1 MFRKTDPETIAP
13 YLKDASNF
21 SEGQAS
27 EVVIPETREEL
38 VAFLKKNESPITLAG
53 AGTGLTASRIPL
65 SGVVISL
72 ERLFN
77 KMEPIVDGTIRVGP
91 AVTLQELRDHLKN
104 SGWFY
109 PPNPTEWL
117 ASIGGTLATN
127 ASGAR
132 SYKYGATRQFVL
144 AADIVLADGR
154 TASVSRGDAI
164 DQPLQLDD
172 GSTINFPP
180 VNFKSPECKNAAGYF
195 VQPGMD
201 WLDIFI
207 GSDGT
212 LCVFTECTLKLVKA
226 PADFLSGILFME
238 QEEACW
244 ELLEKIKRAKSSG
257 ISPCS
262 LEYFDSRSLQRLKQ
276 KFSNIP
282 ESAQAALF
290 FEQDVA
296 SQEEYDLGLEAWYE
310 FLEKEK
316 VLLDDSWFA
325 QGPKDVEKFN
335 DFRHRLPLMINE
347 ENSRLGRVKMGTDM
361 AVGDACFRK
370 MMEFYRD
377 ELKASGLDFVMFGH
391 IGDNH
396 LHINLLPEEKQMA
409 QARETYATLVDQILK
424 WGGTISAEHGVG
436 KLKKE
441 YYHKMIGDQ
450 ALGELR
456 EIKKILDPKSHLGVG
471 NLF

>member
-27 EVVIPETREEL
+27 EVVIPETCEEL
-38 VAFLKKNESPITLAG
+38 VAYLKENKNPVTLAG

-65 SGVVISL
+65 GGAVISL
-72 ERLFN
+72 ERFD
-77 KMEPIVDGTIRVGP
+77 KMSPVVDGTIQVGP
-91 AVTLQELRDHLKN
+91 AVTLQELRDHLTH

-132 SYKYGATRQFVL
+132 SYKYGTTRQFVL
-144 AADIVLADGR
+144 AADIVLSDGR
-154 TASVSRGDAI
+154 TASVRRGDTI
-164 DQPLQLDD
+164 DRPLQLDD
-172 GSTINFPP
+172 GSSVHFPS
-180 VNFKSPECKNAAGYF
+180 VNFKSPKCKNAAGYF

-201 WLDIFI
+201 WLDLFI

-212 LCVFTECTLKLVKA
+212 LCVFTGCTLKLLKA
-226 PADFLSGILFME
+226 PVDFLSGILFMD

-244 ELLEKIKRAKSSG
+244 DLLEKIRGSKLSK

-262 LEYFDSRSLQRLKQ
+262 LEYFDHGSLRRLKH

-282 ESAQAALF
+282 ENAQAALF

-296 SQEEYDLGLEAWYE
+296 NSQEYDLCLEAWYE
-310 FLEKEK
+310 FLEKEE

-335 DFRHRLPLMINE
+335 DFRHQLPLMVNE

-361 AVGDACFRK
+361 AVD
-370 MMEFYRD
+370 D
-377 ELKASGLDFVMFGH
+377 EHFQKDDGILSG
-391 IGDNH
+391 
-396 LHINLLPEEKQMA
+396 
-409 QARETYATLVDQILK
+409 
-424 WGGTISAEHGVG
+424 
-436 KLKKE
+436 
-441 YYHKMIGDQ
+441 
-450 ALGELR
+450 
-456 EIKKILDPKSHLGVG
+456 
-471 NLF
+471 

>member
-13 YLKDASNF
+13 YLKDASNY

-27 EVVIPETREEL
+27 EVIIPETRQEL
-38 VAFLKKNESPITLAG
+38 VAFLKENKSFVTLAG

-65 SGVVISL
+65 SGAVVSL
-72 ERLFN
+72 ERFN
-77 KMEPIVDGTIRVGP
+77 KMEPVIDGTIRVGC
-91 AVTLQELRDHLKN
+91 AVTLKELQDHLKS

-109 PPNPTEWL
+109 PPNPTEGL

-132 SYKYGATRQFVL
+132 SYKYGTTRQFVL
-144 AADIVLADGR
+144 EADIVLSDGR
-154 TASVSRGDAI
+154 TASVRRGDTV

-172 GSTINFPP
+172 ESVINFPS
-180 VNFKSPECKNAAGYF
+180 VKFKSPKCKNAAGYF

-212 LCVFTECTLKLVKA
+212 LCGFTGCTLKLLKA

-238 QEEACW
+238 QEEECW
-244 ELLEKIKRAKSSG
+244 GLLDQIRGSKESK

-262 LEYFDSRSLQRLKQ
+262 LEYFDRRSLQRLKQ

-282 ESAQAALF
+282 ESARAALF

-296 SQEEYDLGLEAWYE
+296 SQPEYDLCFEVWYE
-310 FLEKEK
+310 FLEREN
-316 VLLDDSWFA
+316 VLLGDSWFA
-325 QGPKDVEKFN
+325 QGPKDIEKFY
-335 DFRHRLPLMINE
+335 DFRHKLPLMINE
-347 ENSRLGRVKMGTDM
+347 ENSRRRRVKMGTDM
-361 AVGDACFRK
+361 AVGNEHFWK

-377 ELKASGLDFVMFGH
+377 ELAASGLDFVMFGH

-396 LHINLLPEEKQMA
+396 LHINLLPDAKQLP
-409 QARETYATLVDQILK
+409 QARKTYAILVNQILK

-441 YYHKMIGDQ
+441 YYHKMVGDQ
-450 ALGELR
+450 ALAELR
-456 EIKKILDPKSHLGVG
+456 EIKKSLDPQDRLGAG

>member
-27 EVVIPETREEL
+27 EVVIPETRDEL
-38 VAFLKKNESPITLAG
+38 VSFLKENKSPVTLAG

-65 SGVVISL
+65 SGVVVSM
-72 ERLFN
+72 ERFN
-77 KMEPIVDGTIRVGP
+77 KIGEVVDGTIRVGP
-91 AVTLQELRDHLKN
+91 AVTLAELRDYLN
-104 SGWFY
+104 SSGWFY

-117 ASIGGTLATN
+117 AAIGGTLATN

-132 SYKYGATRQFVL
+132 SYKYGTTRQFVL
-144 AADIVLADGR
+144 EADIILSDGR
-154 TASVSRGDAI
+154 TTSVRRGDTI
-164 DQPLQLDD
+164 DRPLKLDD
-172 GSTINFPP
+172 GSTINFPS
-180 VNFKSPECKNAAGYF
+180 VKFKSPECKNAAGYF
-195 VQPGMD
+195 VRPGMD
-201 WLDIFI
+201 WLDLFI

-212 LCVFTECTLKLVKA
+212 LCVFIECTLKLLKA

-238 QEEACW
+238 QEEVCW
-244 ELLEKIKRAKSSG
+244 ELLEKIKKTKLSK

-262 LEYFDSRSLQRLKQ
+262 LEYFDCRSLQRLKQ
-276 KFSNIP
+276 KFGNIP

-296 SQEEYDLGLEAWYE
+296 SQEEYDLCLEIWYE

-335 DFRHRLPLMINE
+335 DFRHKLPLMVNE

-361 AVGDACFRK
+361 AVDNEHFRK

-377 ELKASGLDFVMFGH
+377 ELTASGLDFVVFGH

-396 LHINLLPEEKQMA
+396 LHINLLPDEKQMA
-409 QARETYATLVDQILK
+409 KARETYTALVDQILK

-441 YYHKMIGDQ
+441 YYHKMIGDR
-450 ALGELR
+450 ALTELR
-456 EIKKILDPKSHLGVG
+456 KIKKSLDPQDRFGVG

>member
-1 MFRKTDPETIAP
+1 
-13 YLKDASNF
+13 
-21 SEGQAS
+21 
-27 EVVIPETREEL
+27 
-38 VAFLKKNESPITLAG
+38 
-53 AGTGLTASRIPL
+53 
-65 SGVVISL
+65 
-72 ERLFN
+72 
-77 KMEPIVDGTIRVGP
+77 
-91 AVTLQELRDHLKN
+91 
-104 SGWFY
+104 
-109 PPNPTEWL
+109 
-117 ASIGGTLATN
+117 
-127 ASGAR
+127 
-132 SYKYGATRQFVL
+132 
-144 AADIVLADGR
+144 
-154 TASVSRGDAI
+154 
-164 DQPLQLDD
+164 
-172 GSTINFPP
+172 
-180 VNFKSPECKNAAGYF
+180 
-195 VQPGMD
+195 
-201 WLDIFI
+201 
-207 GSDGT
+207 
-212 LCVFTECTLKLVKA
+212 VKA

-244 ELLEKIKRAKSSG
+244 ELLEKIKRAQSSE

-262 LEYFDSRSLQRLKQ
+262 LEYFDNRSLQRLKQ

-282 ESAQAALF
+282 ESARAALF

-296 SQEEYDLGLEAWYE
+296 SPEEYDLGLEAWYE
-310 FLEKEK
+310 FLEKEQ

-361 AVGDACFRK
+361 AVGDAYFQN
-370 MMEFYRD
+370 MMKFYRD

-396 LHINLLPEEKQMA
+396 LHINLLPDEKQMT

-441 YYHKMIGDQ
+441 YYHKMIGVQ
-450 ALGELR
+450 ALEELR
-456 EIKKILDPKSHLGVG
+456 EIKKILDPQSRLGVG

>member
-21 SEGQAS
+21 SEGRAK
-27 EVVIPETREEL
+27 EVVIPETQEEL
-38 VAFLKKNESPITLAG
+38 VGFLKENEQPVSLAG

-65 SGVVISL
+65 EGVVVSL
-72 ERLFN
+72 ERFN
-77 KMEPIVDGTIRVGP
+77 FLGPVIDGTIRVGP
-91 AVTLQELRDHLKN
+91 AVTLKDLQNHLQN

-144 AADIVLADGR
+144 EATIVLSDGR
-154 TASVSRGDAI
+154 TASVRRGETI
-164 DQPLQLDD
+164 EQPLQLDD
-172 GSTINFPP
+172 GSTIKFPS

-226 PADFLSGILFME
+226 PAEFLSGILFLE
-238 QEEACW
+238 QEEDCW
-244 ELLEKIKRAKSSG
+244 DLLEKIRGSREPK

-276 KFSNIP
+276 KFGNVP
-282 ESAQAALF
+282 EKAQAALF

-296 SQEEYDLGLEAWYE
+296 DQSEYDSCLEAWYE
-310 FLEKEK
+310 FLEQEK

-325 QGPKDVEKFN
+325 QGPKDIEKFY
-335 DFRHRLPLMINE
+335 DFRHELPLMINE
-347 ENSRLGRVKMGTDM
+347 ENSRLKRVKMGTDM
-361 AVGDACFRK
+361 AVDDKHFRK
-370 MMEFYRD
+370 MMDFYRD
-377 ELKASGLDFVMFGH
+377 TLTASGLDFVMFGH

-396 LHINLLPEEKQMA
+396 LHINLLPDAKQMSL
-409 QARETYATLVDQILK
+409 ARETYTTLVDQIFD

-450 ALGELR
+450 ALAELQ
-456 EIKKILDPKSHLGVG
+456 EIKYSLDPQGRFGAG

>member
-21 SEGQAS
+21 SKGQAS
-27 EVVIPETREEL
+27 EVVIPETRVEL
-38 VAFLKKNESPITLAG
+38 VAFLQENENPVTLAG

-65 SGVVISL
+65 GGVIVSM
-72 ERLFN
+72 ERFKTLGSV
-77 KMEPIVDGTIRVGP
+77 KDGTIRVGP
-91 AVTLQELRDHLKN
+91 AATLQDMKDHLKG

-109 PPNPTEWL
+109 PPNPTEGL

-132 SYKYGATRQFVL
+132 SYKFGTTRQFVL
-144 AADIVLADGR
+144 EADIVLADGR
-154 TASVSRGDAI
+154 TASVRRGDTIAR
-164 DQPLQLDD
+164 PLQLDD
-172 GSTINFPP
+172 GSAIDFPS

-201 WLDIFI
+201 WLDLFI

-212 LCVFTECTLKLVKA
+212 LCVFTECTLKLLKA
-226 PADFLSGILFME
+226 PFDFLSGILFIE

-244 ELLEKIKRAKSSG
+244 ELLEKIRASESSK

-262 LEYFDSRSLQRLKQ
+262 LEYFDRHSLQRLKQ
-276 KFSNIP
+276 KFGNTP
-282 ESAQAALF
+282 EKAQAALF

-296 SQEEYDLGLEAWYE
+296 SQQEYDLCLETWYE
-310 FLEKEK
+310 FLEQEN
-316 VLLDDSWFA
+316 VLLEDSWFA
-325 QGPKDVEKFN
+325 QGSKDIEKFN
-335 DFRHRLPLMINE
+335 DFRHQLPLMINE

-361 AVGDACFRK
+361 AVGNEHFRQ
-370 MMEFYRD
+370 MMQFYHD
-377 ELKASGLDFVMFGH
+377 ELTGSGLDFVMFGH

-396 LHINLLPEEKQMA
+396 LHINLLPDAQQMPL
-409 QARETYATLVDQILK
+409 ARETYATLVDQILK
-424 WGGTISAEHGVG
+424 WGGTVSAEHGVG

-441 YYHKMIGDQ
+441 YYHKMIGNQ
-450 ALGELR
+450 ALEELR
-456 EIKKILDPKSHLGVG
+456 EIKKLLDPQGRFGAG

>member
-1 MFRKTDPETIAP
+1 MFRKTDPEAIAP

-21 SEGQAS
+21 SEGWAN

-38 VAFLKKNESPITLAG
+38 VAFLKTNEEPISLAG

-72 ERLFN
+72 ERFKKLDSV
-77 KMEPIVDGTIRVGP
+77 KDDTLRVGP
-91 AVTLQELRDHLKN
+91 AVTLKDLQDHLKN

-132 SYKYGATRQFVL
+132 SYKYGTTRQFVL
-144 AADIVLADGR
+144 EVDIVLADGR
-154 TASVSRGDAI
+154 TASVRRGDTI
-164 DQPLQLDD
+164 DHPLQLDD
-172 GSTINFPP
+172 GSTINFPS
-180 VNFKSPECKNAAGYF
+180 VSFKSPECKNAAGYF

-201 WLDIFI
+201 WLDLFI

-212 LCVFTECTLKLVKA
+212 LCIFTECTLKLLET
-226 PADFLSGILFME
+226 PADFLSGIFFME

-244 ELLEKIKRAKSSG
+244 RLLEKIKRSKSSR

-262 LEYFDSRSLQRLKQ
+262 LEYFDRRSLQRLKQ
-276 KFSNIP
+276 KFGSIP
-282 ESAQAALF
+282 EKAHAALF

-296 SQEEYDLGLEAWYE
+296 SQQEYDLCLEAWYE
-310 FLEKEK
+310 FLEQEK
-316 VLLDDSWFA
+316 VLLEDSWFA

-335 DFRHRLPLMINE
+335 DFRHQLPLMINE

-361 AVGDACFRK
+361 AVDDKHFQR

-377 ELKASGLDFVMFGH
+377 ELTGSGLDFVMFGH

-396 LHINLLPEEKQMA
+396 LHINLLPDAKQMSP
-409 QARETYATLVDQILK
+409 ARETYANLVEQILK

-441 YYHKMIGDQ
+441 YYHKMIGEQ

-456 EIKKILDPKSHLGVG
+456 KIKKSLDIHGYLGAG

>member
-38 VAFLKKNESPITLAG
+38 VAFLKENENPVTLAG

-65 SGVVISL
+65 GGVIVSM
-72 ERLFN
+72 ERFN
-77 KMEPIVDGTIRVGP
+77 TLGSVKDGTIRVGP
-91 AVTLQELRDHLKN
+91 AVSLKDLQDHLKN

-109 PPNPTEWL
+109 PPNPTEAL
-117 ASIGGTLATN
+117 ASIGGTLSTN

-132 SYKYGATRQFVL
+132 SYKYGTTRQFVL
-144 AADIVLADGR
+144 EADIVLSDGR
-154 TASVSRGDAI
+154 TASLRRGNTI
-164 DQPLQLDD
+164 DRPLQLDD
-172 GSTINFPP
+172 GSTIDFPS
-180 VNFKSPECKNAAGYF
+180 VNFKSPKCKNAAGYF

-201 WLDIFI
+201 WLDLFI

-212 LCVFTECTLKLVKA
+212 LCVFTECTLKLLEA
-226 PADFLSGILFME
+226 PFEFLSGILFME

-244 ELLEKIKRAKSSG
+244 ELLEKIKASKLSE

-262 LEYFDSRSLQRLKQ
+262 LEYFDCRSLQRLKK
-276 KFSNIP
+276 KFGNVP
-282 ESAQAALF
+282 EKAQAALF

-296 SQEEYDLGLEAWYE
+296 SQQEYDLCLEAWYD
-310 FLEKEK
+310 FLEKGK
-316 VLLDDSWFA
+316 VLLEDSWFA
-325 QGPKDVEKFN
+325 QGPKDIEKFH
-335 DFRHRLPLMINE
+335 DFRHQLPLMINE

-361 AVGDACFRK
+361 AVDDEHFQQ
-370 MMEFYRD
+370 MMEFYQD
-377 ELKASGLDFVMFGH
+377 ELTRSGLDFVMFGH

-396 LHINLLPEEKQMA
+396 LHINLLPTAKQMSL
-409 QARETYATLVDQILK
+409 ARETYADLVNQILE

-441 YYHKMIGDQ
+441 YYHKMIGNQ
-450 ALGELR
+450 ALEGLR
-456 EIKKILDPKSHLGVG
+456 TIKKSLDPQGRFGVG

>member
-21 SEGQAS
+21 SNGQAS
-27 EVVIPETREEL
+27 EVIIPETREEL
-38 VAFLKKNESPITLAG
+38 VAFLKENKKPITLAG
-53 AGTGLTASRIPL
+53 AGTGLVASRIPL

-72 ERLFN
+72 ERFN
-77 KMEPIVDGTIRVGP
+77 TIGPVIDGTIRVGP
-91 AVTLQELRDHLKN
+91 AVTLQNLRDHLKN

-132 SYKYGATRQFVL
+132 SYKYGTTRQFVL
-144 AADIVLADGR
+144 EIDIVLSDGR
-154 TASVSRGDAI
+154 TASVRRGDTI

-172 GSTINFPP
+172 GSTIHFPS
-180 VNFKSPECKNAAGYF
+180 VQFQSPKCKNAAGYF

-201 WLDIFI
+201 WLDLFI

-212 LCVFTECTLKLVKA
+212 LCVFAECTLKLLKS
-226 PADFLSGILFME
+226 PAEFLSGVLFVE
-238 QEEACW
+238 REEDCW
-244 ELLEKIKRAKSSG
+244 DLLEKIRKTKTSEV
-257 ISPCS
+257 SPCS
-262 LEYFDSRSLQRLKQ
+262 LEYFDHGSLQRLKH

-282 ESAQAALF
+282 DNARAALF

-296 SQEEYDLGLEAWYE
+296 SQQEYDLCLEAWYD

-316 VLLDDSWFA
+316 ILLDESWFA
-325 QGPKDVEKFN
+325 QGPKDVEIFN
-335 DFRHRLPLMINE
+335 EFRHQLPLMINE

-361 AVGDACFRK
+361 AVSNEHFRK

-377 ELKASGLDFVMFGH
+377 ELTTSDLDFVMFGH

-396 LHINLLPEEKQMA
+396 LHINLLPDTEQMTLA
-409 QARETYATLVDQILK
+409 KETYATLADQIIK
-424 WGGTISAEHGVG
+424 WGGTVSAEHGVG
-436 KLKKE
+436 KLKKS
-441 YYHKMIGDQ
+441 YYHKMVGDQ
-450 ALGELR
+450 TLVELR
-456 EIKKILDPKSHLGVG
+456 EIKNALDPQGRFGVG

>member
-1 MFRKTDPETIAP
+1 MFRKTNPETIAS

-21 SEGQAS
+21 SEGQAN
-27 EVVIPETREEL
+27 EVIIPETREEL
-38 VAFLKKNESPITLAG
+38 VAYLKENESPVTLAG

-72 ERLFN
+72 ERFN
-77 KMEPIVDGTIRVGP
+77 KMESVIDGTIRVGP
-91 AVTLQELRDHLKN
+91 AVTLQDLRDHLKS

-132 SYKYGATRQFVL
+132 SYKYGTTRQFVL
-144 AADIVLADGR
+144 EADIVLSDGR
-154 TASVSRGDAI
+154 TASVRRGDTI
-164 DQPLQLDD
+164 DRPLQLDD
-172 GSTINFPP
+172 GSTVNFPA

-212 LCVFTECTLKLVKA
+212 LCVFIECTLKLLKA

-238 QEEACW
+238 QEEVCW
-244 ELLEKIKRAKSSG
+244 ELLEKIRGSKAPK

-262 LEYFDSRSLQRLKQ
+262 LEYFDRRSLQRLKQ
-276 KFSNIP
+276 KFGNIP
-282 ESAQAALF
+282 EKAQAALF

-296 SQEEYDLGLEAWYE
+296 SQEEYDLCLEIWYE
-310 FLEKEK
+310 FLEQEK

-325 QGPKDVEKFN
+325 QGPKDIEKFY
-335 DFRHRLPLMINE
+335 DFRHEIPLMINE
-347 ENSRLGRVKMGTDM
+347 ENSRLGRIKMGTDM
-361 AVGDACFRK
+361 AVDDEHFRK

-377 ELKASGLDFVMFGH
+377 ALTGSGLDFVMFGH

-396 LHINLLPEEKQMA
+396 LHINLLPDAKQMSL
-409 QARETYATLVDQILK
+409 ARETYEILVDQVLK

-441 YYHKMIGDQ
+441 YYHKMIGDR

-456 EIKKILDPKSHLGVG
+456 KIKKSLDPQGRLGVG

>member
-1 MFRKTDPETIAP
+1 MIRKTDPETIAP

-21 SEGQAS
+21 AEGQAS

-38 VAFLKKNESPITLAG
+38 IGFLKENQNPITLAG
-53 AGTGLTASRIPL
+53 AGTGLTASRVPL
-65 SGVVISL
+65 SGIVVSL
-72 ERLFN
+72 ERFK
-77 KMEPIVDGTIRVGP
+77 KMDPVLNGTIRVGP
-91 AVTLQELRDHLKN
+91 AVTLKALQDHLEN

-132 SYKYGATRQFVL
+132 SYKYGTTRQFVL
-144 AADIVLADGR
+144 AADIALVDGR
-154 TASVSRGDAI
+154 TVSVQRGVTI
-164 DQPLQLDD
+164 DQPLRLDD
-172 GSTINFPP
+172 GSTIDFPP
-180 VNFKSPECKNAAGYF
+180 VNFKSPDCKNAAGYF

-201 WLDIFI
+201 WLDLFI

-212 LCVFTECTLKLVKA
+212 LCIFTECTLRVLPA

-238 QEEACW
+238 QEEMCW
-244 ELLEKIKRAKSSG
+244 QLLETIKSSSSPM

-262 LEYFDSRSLQRLKQ
+262 LEYFDYRSLQRLKQ

-282 ESAQAALF
+282 DRACAALF
-290 FEQDVA
+290 FEQDIDK
-296 SQEEYDLGLEAWYE
+296 QGEYDLYLETWYE

-316 VLLDDSWFA
+316 VLLDDSWFS
-325 QGPKDVEKFN
+325 QGPKDIKKFN
-335 DFRHRLPLMINE
+335 DFRHELPLMINE
-347 ENSRLGRVKMGTDM
+347 ENSRLGRVKMGTDL
-361 AVGDACFRK
+361 AVGDNYFRR

-377 ELKASGLDFVMFGH
+377 QLTTSGLDYVMFGH

-396 LHINLLPEEKQMA
+396 LHINLLPDTKQIPL
-409 QARETYATLVDQILK
+409 ARETYAKLVDRVLR

-441 YYHKMIGDQ
+441 YYHKMIGEQ
-450 ALGELR
+450 ALAELR
-456 EIKKILDPKSHLGVG
+456 EIKKSMDPQGRLGLG

>member
-27 EVVIPETREEL
+27 EVIIPETREEL
-38 VAFLKKNESPITLAG
+38 VAFLKENKNPVTLAG

-65 SGVVISL
+65 GGVVISL
-72 ERLFN
+72 ERFN
-77 KMEPIVDGTIRVGP
+77 KMESVTEGTLRVGP
-91 AVTLQELRDHLKN
+91 AVTLKDLQDHLKN

-109 PPNPTEWL
+109 PPNPTESL
-117 ASIGGTLATN
+117 AAIGGTLATN

-132 SYKYGATRQFVL
+132 SYKYGTTRQFVL
-144 AADIVLADGR
+144 EADIVLSDGR
-154 TASVSRGDAI
+154 IASVRRGDTI
-164 DQPLQLDD
+164 DRPLQLDD
-172 GSTINFPP
+172 ESTINFPS

-201 WLDIFI
+201 WLDLFI

-212 LCVFTECTLKLVKA
+212 LCVFTECTLKLLKA
-226 PADFLSGILFME
+226 PADFLSAILFME
-238 QEEACW
+238 HEEVCW
-244 ELLEKIKRAKSSG
+244 KLLEKIRGSEESK

-262 LEYFDSRSLQRLKQ
+262 LEYFDRRSLQRLKQ
-276 KFSNIP
+276 KFGNIP
-282 ESAQAALF
+282 EKAQAALF

-296 SQEEYDLGLEAWYE
+296 SQQEYDLCLETWYG

-316 VLLDDSWFA
+316 VLLDNSWFA
-325 QGPKDVEKFN
+325 QGPKDIEKFY
-335 DFRHRLPLMINE
+335 DFRHEVPLMINE

-361 AVGDACFRK
+361 AVGDEHFKK

-377 ELKASGLDFVMFGH
+377 ELTASGLDFVMFGH

-396 LHINLLPEEKQMA
+396 LHINLLPDAKQMSL
-409 QARETYATLVDQILK
+409 ARETYATLVDQILK

-456 EIKKILDPKSHLGVG
+456 EIKKSLDPQGRLGVG

>member
-1 MFRKTDPETIAP
+1 MLRKTDPETIAP

-21 SEGQAS
+21 VEGQAS
-27 EVVIPETREEL
+27 EVVIPETRDEL
-38 VAFLKKNESPITLAG
+38 VAFLKESEGPVTLAG
-53 AGTGLTASRIPL
+53 AGTGLTASRIPMG
-65 SGVVISL
+65 GVVVSL
-72 ERLFN
+72 ERFN
-77 KMEPIVDGTIRVGP
+77 KIGPVIDGTIRVGP
-91 AVTLQELRDHLKN
+91 AVTLQDLKDHLQN

-132 SYKYGATRQFVL
+132 SYKYGTTRQFVL
-144 AADIVLADGR
+144 EADIILSDGR
-154 TASVSRGDAI
+154 TASVRRGDTI
-164 DQPLQLDD
+164 DRPLQLDD
-172 GSTINFPP
+172 GSTINFPS
-180 VNFKSPECKNAAGYF
+180 VNFKSPEFKNAAGYF

-201 WLDIFI
+201 WLDIFV

-212 LCVFTECTLKLVKA
+212 LCVFTECTLKLLKA
-226 PADFLSGILFME
+226 PADFLSGILFMK
-238 QEEACW
+238 QEETCW
-244 ELLEKIKRAKSSG
+244 ELLVKIRESKASK

-262 LEYFDSRSLQRLKQ
+262 LEYFDHRSLQRLKQ
-276 KFSNIP
+276 KFGNIP
-282 ESAQAALF
+282 EKARAALF

-296 SQEEYDLGLEAWYE
+296 SQQEYDLCLETWYE

-325 QGPKDVEKFN
+325 QGPKDIEKFY
-335 DFRHRLPLMINE
+335 DFRHEIPLMINE

-361 AVGDACFRK
+361 AVDDGHFRK

-377 ELKASGLDFVMFGH
+377 ELTGSGLDFVMFGH

-396 LHINLLPEEKQMA
+396 LHINLLPDSEQMPL
-409 QARETYATLVDQILK
+409 ARETYVTLVDQILK

-450 ALGELR
+450 ALAELWK
-456 EIKKILDPKSHLGVG
+456 IKTTLDSRGRLGVG

>member
-1 MFRKTDPETIAP
+1 MYRKTDPETIAP

-21 SEGQAS
+21 FEGQAN
-27 EVVIPETREEL
+27 EVVIPENREEL
-38 VAFLKKNESPITLAG
+38 IAYLKETQSPVTLAG

-65 SGVVISL
+65 GGAVVSL
-72 ERLFN
+72 ERFN
-77 KMEPIVDGTIRVGP
+77 QMGSVMDGAIQVGP
-91 AVTLQELRDHLKN
+91 AVTLKQLQDHLKN

-132 SYKYGATRQFVL
+132 SYKYGTTRQFVL
-144 AADIVLADGR
+144 AADIVLSDGR
-154 TASVSRGDAI
+154 TASVRRGETI
-164 DQPLQLDD
+164 DQPLQLSD
-172 GSTINFPP
+172 GTTIDFPS
-180 VNFKSPECKNAAGYF
+180 VKFKSPKCKNAAGYF

-212 LCVFTECTLKLVKA
+212 LGGFTECTLKLLKA
-226 PADFLSGILFME
+226 PFEFLSGILFME
-238 QEEACW
+238 QEEKCW
-244 ELLEKIKRAKSSG
+244 ELLEKIRASQEDN

-262 LEYFDSRSLQRLKQ
+262 LEYFDCRSLKRLKQ

-282 ESAQAALF
+282 EKAQAALF
-290 FEQDVA
+290 FEQDVD
-296 SQEEYDLGLEAWYE
+296 SQEEYDLCLGVWYG
-310 FLEKEK
+310 FLENENI
-316 VLLDDSWFA
+316 LLDDSWFA
-325 QGPKDVEKFN
+325 QGPKDIEKFY
-335 DFRHRLPLMINE
+335 DFRHELPLMINE
-347 ENSRLGRVKMGTDM
+347 ENSRLGRTKMGTDM
-361 AVGDACFRK
+361 AVSDEHFRE

-377 ELKASGLDFVMFGH
+377 TLAVSGLDFVMFGH

-396 LHINLLPEEKQMA
+396 LHINLLPDGKQLS
-409 QARETYATLVDQILK
+409 QARELYTTMVDQILK

-436 KLKKE
+436 KLKKD

-450 ALGELR
+450 ALKELQ
-456 EIKKILDPKSHLGVG
+456 EIKNSLDPLGRFGIG

>member
-27 EVVIPETREEL
+27 EVIIPETREEL
-38 VAFLKKNESPITLAG
+38 VAFLKENKNSVTLAG

-65 SGVVISL
+65 GGVVISL
-72 ERLFN
+72 ERFN
-77 KMEPIVDGTIRVGP
+77 KMESVINGTLRVGP
-91 AVTLQELRDHLKN
+91 AVTLKDLQSHLKN

-109 PPNPTEWL
+109 PPNPTESL
-117 ASIGGTLATN
+117 AAIGGTLATN

-132 SYKYGATRQFVL
+132 SYKYGTTRQFVL
-144 AADIVLADGR
+144 EADIVLSDGR
-154 TASVSRGDAI
+154 IASVRRGDTI
-164 DQPLQLDD
+164 DRPLQLDD
-172 GSTINFPP
+172 ESTINFPS

-201 WLDIFI
+201 WLDLFI

-212 LCVFTECTLKLVKA
+212 LCVFTECTLKLLKA
-226 PADFLSGILFME
+226 PADFLSAILFME
-238 QEEACW
+238 HEEVCW
-244 ELLEKIKRAKSSG
+244 KLLEKIRGSEESK

-262 LEYFDSRSLQRLKQ
+262 LEYFDRRSLQRLKQ
-276 KFSNIP
+276 KFGNIP
-282 ESAQAALF
+282 EKAQAALF

-296 SQEEYDLGLEAWYE
+296 SQQEYDLCLETWYG

-316 VLLDDSWFA
+316 VLLDNSWFA
-325 QGPKDVEKFN
+325 QGPKDIEKFY
-335 DFRHRLPLMINE
+335 DFRHEVPLMINE

-361 AVGDACFRK
+361 AVGDEHFKK

-377 ELKASGLDFVMFGH
+377 ELTASGLDFVMFGH

-396 LHINLLPEEKQMA
+396 LHINLLPDAKQMSL
-409 QARETYATLVDQILK
+409 ARETYATLVDQILK

-456 EIKKILDPKSHLGVG
+456 EIKKSLDPQGRLGMG

>member
-1 MFRKTDPETIAP
+1 MYRKTDPETIAP

-21 SEGQAS
+21 LEGQAS
-27 EVVIPETREEL
+27 EVIIPETREEL
-38 VAFLKKNESPITLAG
+38 VAFLKENKSPVTVAG

-65 SGVVISL
+65 GGVVVSL
-72 ERLFN
+72 ERFD
-77 KMEPIVDGTIRVGP
+77 KIESVVDGTIRVGP
-91 AVTLQELRDHLKN
+91 AVTLEKLRDHLKN
-104 SGWFY
+104 SDWFY

-132 SYKYGATRQFVL
+132 SYKYGATREFVL
-144 AADIVLADGR
+144 AADIVLPDGR
-154 TASVSRGDAI
+154 TASVRRGDTTS
-164 DQPLQLDD
+164 QPLQLDD
-172 GSTINFPP
+172 RSTIQFPS
-180 VNFKSPECKNAAGYF
+180 VKFTSPKCKNAAGYF

-201 WLDIFI
+201 WLDLFI

-212 LCVFTECTLKLVKA
+212 LCVFTECTLKLLKS
-226 PADFLSGILFME
+226 PADFLSGILFIE
-238 QEEACW
+238 QEEVCW
-244 ELLEKIKRAKSSG
+244 ELLEKIRESKESK

-262 LEYFDSRSLQRLKQ
+262 LEYFDHGSLQRLKK
-276 KFSNIP
+276 KFGNIP
-282 ESAQAALF
+282 ENAQAALF
-290 FEQDVA
+290 FEQDID
-296 SQEEYDLGLEAWYE
+296 SQEEYDLCLEAWYG
-310 FLEKEK
+310 FLEKEN

-325 QGPKDVEKFN
+325 QGPKDIEKFY
-335 DFRHRLPLMINE
+335 DFRHELPLMINE

-361 AVGDACFRK
+361 AVGDEHFRA
-370 MMEFYRD
+370 MMEFYR
-377 ELKASGLDFVMFGH
+377 EKLAESGLDFVMFGH

-396 LHINLLPEEKQMA
+396 LHINLLPDEKQLPQA
-409 QARETYATLVDQILK
+409 QKTYTALVSQILK

-450 ALGELR
+450 ALAELR
-456 EIKKILDPKSHLGVG
+456 EIKKSLDPQNRFGVG

>member
-21 SEGQAS
+21 FDGQAS

-38 VAFLKKNESPITLAG
+38 VTYLKETEGPVTLAG

-65 SGVVISL
+65 GGVVISL
-72 ERLFN
+72 ERFN
-77 KMEPIVDGTIRVGP
+77 KMGSVADGTIRVGS
-91 AVTLQELRDHLKN
+91 AVTLKNLQDHLKN

-109 PPNPTEWL
+109 PPNPTERL
-117 ASIGGTLATN
+117 ASIGGTLSTN

-132 SYKYGATRQFVL
+132 SYKFGTTRQFVL
-144 AADIVLADGR
+144 EAVIVLSDGR
-154 TASVSRGDAI
+154 TTSVHRGDTI
-164 DQPLQLDD
+164 DKPLQLDD
-172 GSTINFPP
+172 GSTIDFPS
-180 VNFKSPECKNAAGYF
+180 VNFKSLKCKNAAGYF

-201 WLDIFI
+201 WLDLFI

-212 LCVFTECTLKLVKA
+212 LCVFTECTLQLLKA

-244 ELLEKIKRAKSSG
+244 ELLEKIKLTQSSK

-262 LEYFDSRSLQRLKQ
+262 LEYFDSRSLQRLKH
-276 KFSNIP
+276 KFGNIP
-282 ESAQAALF
+282 EKAQSALF

-296 SQEEYDLGLEAWYE
+296 SPQEYDLCLETWYE
-310 FLEKEK
+310 FLENEN
-316 VLLDDSWFA
+316 VLLEDSWFA
-325 QGPKDVEKFN
+325 QGPKDIEKFH
-335 DFRHRLPLMINE
+335 DFRHQLPLMINE

-361 AVGDACFRK
+361 AVDDEHFRK

-377 ELKASGLDFVMFGH
+377 ALTRSGLDFVMFGH

-396 LHINLLPEEKQMA
+396 LHINLLPDTKQLSL
-409 QARETYATLVDQILK
+409 ARETYATLVSQILK

-441 YYHKMIGDQ
+441 YYHKMIGNQ
-450 ALGELR
+450 ALQELR
-456 EIKKILDPKSHLGVG
+456 EIKKLLDPQVRLGVG

>member
-21 SEGQAS
+21 SEGRAS
-27 EVVIPETREEL
+27 EVIIPETREEL
-38 VAFLKKNESPITLAG
+38 VAFLKENENPVALAG

-72 ERLFN
+72 ERFKKLDS
-77 KMEPIVDGTIRVGP
+77 VTDGTIRVGP
-91 AVTLQELRDHLKN
+91 AVTLQDLNDHLKN

-132 SYKYGATRQFVL
+132 SYKYGTTRQFVL
-144 AADIVLADGR
+144 AADIVLSDGR
-154 TASVSRGDAI
+154 TASVRRGDTI
-164 DQPLQLDD
+164 DRPLHLDD

-180 VNFKSPECKNAAGYF
+180 VKFKSPECKNAAGYF

-212 LCVFTECTLKLVKA
+212 LCVFIECTLKLLKA

-238 QEEACW
+238 QEEVCW
-244 ELLEKIKRAKSSG
+244 ELLEKIRGSRESK

-262 LEYFDSRSLQRLKQ
+262 LEYFDRRSLQRLKQ
-276 KFSNIP
+276 KFHNIP
-282 ESAQAALF
+282 ENARAALF

-296 SQEEYDLGLEAWYE
+296 SQQEYDLCLESWYE
-310 FLEKEK
+310 FLETEK
-316 VLLDDSWFA
+316 VLLEDSWFA
-325 QGPKDVEKFN
+325 QGPKDIEMFY
-335 DFRHRLPLMINE
+335 DFRHEIPLMINE

-361 AVGDACFRK
+361 AVGDEHFRK

-377 ELKASGLDFVMFGH
+377 ELTGSGLDFVMFGH

-396 LHINLLPEEKQMA
+396 LHINLLPDTNQTSQA
-409 QARETYATLVDQILK
+409 QETYASLVDQILK

-456 EIKKILDPKSHLGVG
+456 KIKKSLDPQGRFGVG

>member
-21 SEGQAS
+21 FEGQAS
-27 EVVIPETREEL
+27 EVIIPETREEL
-38 VAFLKKNESPITLAG
+38 VAFLKENKNPVSLAG

-65 SGVVISL
+65 SGIVISL
-72 ERLFN
+72 ERFN
-77 KMEPIVDGTIRVGP
+77 KMEPVVDGTIRVGP
-91 AVTLQELRDHLKN
+91 AVTLQDLKDHLQN

-132 SYKYGATRQFVL
+132 SYKFGTTRQFVL
-144 AADIVLADGR
+144 EADIVLSDGR
-154 TASVSRGDAI
+154 TATVRRGNTI
-164 DQPLQLDD
+164 DRPLQLDD
-172 GSTINFPP
+172 GSTISFPS
-180 VNFKSPECKNAAGYF
+180 VKFKSPECKNAAGYF

-212 LCVFTECTLKLVKA
+212 LCVFTECTLKLLKA
-226 PADFLSGILFME
+226 PAEFLSGILFME
-238 QEEACW
+238 QEEVCW
-244 ELLEKIKRAKSSG
+244 ELLEKIRSAPSSQ
-257 ISPCS
+257 IAPCS

-276 KFSNIP
+276 KYGNIP
-282 ESAQAALF
+282 GNAQAALF

-296 SQEEYDLGLEAWYE
+296 SQQEYDLYLEAWYE
-310 FLEKEK
+310 FLEQEK
-316 VLLDDSWFA
+316 VLLEDSWFA
-325 QGPKDVEKFN
+325 QGPKDIEKFY
-335 DFRHRLPLMINE
+335 DFRHDLPLMINE

-361 AVGDACFRK
+361 AVDDDHFRK
-370 MMEFYRD
+370 MMELYRD
-377 ELKASGLDFVMFGH
+377 ELTASGLDFVMFGH

-396 LHINLLPEEKQMA
+396 LHINLLPDEKQMSL
-409 QARETYATLVDQILK
+409 ARETYATLVDQILK

-441 YYHKMIGDQ
+441 YYHKMVGDQ
-450 ALGELR
+450 AIEELR
-456 EIKKILDPKSHLGVG
+456 KIKKSLDPQGRFGIG

>member
-27 EVVIPETREEL
+27 EVIIPETREEL
-38 VAFLKKNESPITLAG
+38 VAFLKENKNPVTLAG

-65 SGVVISL
+65 GGVVISL
-72 ERLFN
+72 ERFN
-77 KMEPIVDGTIRVGP
+77 KMESVINGTLRVGP
-91 AVTLQELRDHLKN
+91 AVTLKDLQIHLKN

-109 PPNPTEWL
+109 PPNPTESL
-117 ASIGGTLATN
+117 AAIGGTLATN

-132 SYKYGATRQFVL
+132 SYKYGTTRQFVL
-144 AADIVLADGR
+144 EADIVLSDGR
-154 TASVSRGDAI
+154 IASVRRGDTI
-164 DQPLQLDD
+164 DRPLQLDD
-172 GSTINFPP
+172 ESTINFPS

-201 WLDIFI
+201 WLDLFI

-212 LCVFTECTLKLVKA
+212 LCVFTECTLKLLKA
-226 PADFLSGILFME
+226 PADFLSAILFME
-238 QEEACW
+238 HEEVCW
-244 ELLEKIKRAKSSG
+244 KLLEKIRGSEESK

-262 LEYFDSRSLQRLKQ
+262 LEYFDRRSLQRLKQ
-276 KFSNIP
+276 KFGNIP
-282 ESAQAALF
+282 EKAQAALF

-296 SQEEYDLGLEAWYE
+296 SQQEYDLCLETWYG

-316 VLLDDSWFA
+316 VLLDNSWFA
-325 QGPKDVEKFN
+325 QGPKDIEKFY
-335 DFRHRLPLMINE
+335 DFRHEVPLMINE

-361 AVGDACFRK
+361 AVGDEHFKK

-377 ELKASGLDFVMFGH
+377 ELTASGLDFVMFGH

-396 LHINLLPEEKQMA
+396 LHINLLPDAKQMSL
-409 QARETYATLVDQILK
+409 ARETYATLVDQILK

-456 EIKKILDPKSHLGVG
+456 EIKKSLDPQGRLGMG